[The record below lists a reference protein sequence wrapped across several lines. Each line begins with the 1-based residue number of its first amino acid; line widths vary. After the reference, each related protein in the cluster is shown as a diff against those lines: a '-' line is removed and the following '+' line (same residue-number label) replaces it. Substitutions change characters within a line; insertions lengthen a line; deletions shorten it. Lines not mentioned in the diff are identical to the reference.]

1 VKEEERSKLYRVV
14 NLREMNEVDGY
25 YFVINE
31 KGLLRDLHRR
41 IRVWLG
47 KWSRTWRSMS

>member
-1 VKEEERSKLYRVV
+1 VKEEERSKPYRVV

-31 KGLLRDLHRR
+31 KGMLRDLQRR
-41 IRVWLG
+41 ITVWLG
-47 KWSRTWRSMS
+47 KWGRKWRSMG